1 MRDLGT
7 LFIHLPT
14 TIVKLMG
21 PGGSR
26 AVIAESL
33 LVKHQLV
40 ILNRGRERA
49 PNLRPMDRVVAGLC
63 ALLARRPRPDSPPQ
77 VARFSVSRAVSPW
90 ASQSPA
96 GVNDATPAKSRAR
109 RSRAEF
115 RNFSFSD
122 FWGREGETPRTRR
135 VISEPSPSRY
145 PCVSLHFRHL
155 GIGQFRF
162 GTGSGSSQVRAALI
176 CCTSWVFIMCRAISA
191 AKIE

>member
-33 LVKHQLV
+33 LVKHQLE

-49 PNLRPMDRVVAGLC
+49 PNLWPMDRVVAGLC

-109 RSRAEF
+109 RPRAES

-122 FWGREGETPRTRR
+122 FGGAK
-135 VISEPSPSRY
+135 VKLDKSAAAISENPRADTRVY
-145 PCVSLHFRHL
+145 HFISDIS
-155 GIGQFRF
+155 GWGSF
-162 GTGSGSSQVRAALI
+162 GSGPDRVR
-176 CCTSWVFIMCRAISA
+176 VKFERH
-191 AKIE
+191 